1 MTLHGR
7 GKVTPL
13 KSNLNHCTFTLFI
26 HLARTANYEEKSI
39 KEQRLSWYNRVSTK
53 HFKVIDFEGLLIFD
67 LSPLP
72 VANEQGWKHVICNW
86 WISTLYFAYV
96 LYDIEVRCL
105 YMYISCLKYNV
116 LLWKYLVDSFVS
128 FISFKIL

>member
-1 MTLHGR
+1 MRTHMVCIVCHKRGSNFKWPSTDEL

-26 HLARTANYEEKSI
+26 HLARTANYEKSI

-53 HFKVIDFEGLLIFD
+53 HFKVINFEGLLIFD

-72 VANEQGWKHVICNW
+72 VANEQGCKHVICNW
-86 WISTLYFAYV
+86 WMTNLYFAFF
-96 LYDIEVRCL
+96 IEVGCL
-105 YMYISCLKYNV
+105 YMYISCIKCNV
-116 LLWKYLVDSFVS
+116 LL
-128 FISFKIL
+128 